1 MRRTGILVC
10 CKLVGLGLLLPYVL
24 NGCSDGG
31 DATSAEDK
39 PLPSVVVEAV
49 TAQNVAGQT
58 DFVGRTEASQRVDMR
73 ARVSGTLLKRPFEE
87 GHEVEEGAVLFE
99 IDPAEFQAN
108 LLSAEAQVAKAQASF
123 NENDRNLQRYEVLLK
138 KETASQAQYDIARS
152 KADQSKADVEAA
164 QAEVERAK
172 LDLGYAT
179 ITSPIA
185 GRAGISDVDVGNL
198 IGPDSGVLVTVLDL
212 DPIHVIFSVGE
223 RDYLNYVEAK
233 KAGTAEDFT
242 PQIRLAN
249 NKLYEFPGKV
259 DVIDNKVDP
268 ATGTI
273 NIRLTFPNPDRILV
287 PGQYVSVLL
296 TRATPEKRVVIPQ
309 SAVQENQAGPF
320 VLIVNGEGRIEARPI
335 KTGDRIETG
344 VVVLEGLVEGETLVV
359 EGIQKVRPGAEV
371 NVSYRTPA
379 EQPEMIDQEA
389 TPEQAPGAPD
399 STPDPEPA
407 PQADPEPEPAPQG
420 TP

>member
-1 MRRTGILVC
+1 MEGMGIVSS
-10 CKLVGLGLLLPYVL
+10 CKRAGLALLLPFFL
-24 NGCSDGG
+24 NACSDSG

-49 TAQNVAGQT
+49 TAQEVAGQT
-58 DFVGRTEASQRVDMR
+58 DFVGRTEASQRVDVR

-108 LLSAEAQVAKAQASF
+108 LLAAEAQVAKAQASF
-123 NENDRNLQRYEVLLK
+123 NENDRSLKRYEVLL
-138 KETASQAQYDIARS
+138 EREAASEAQYDIAKS
-152 KADQSKADVEAA
+152 KADQSKADVSAAEAD
-164 QAEVERAK
+164 VERAK

-185 GRAGISDVDVGNL
+185 GRTGISDVDVGNL

-212 DPIHVIFSVGE
+212 DPIDVIFSVGE

-249 NKLYEFPGKV
+249 NKLYEFPGEV
-259 DVIDNKVDP
+259 AVIDNKVDP

-320 VLIVNGEGRIEARPI
+320 VLIVDGEGRIEARPI

-344 VVVLEGLVEGETLVV
+344 VVVLEGLREGETLVV
-359 EGIQKVRPGAEV
+359 QGIQKVRPGAEV
-371 NVSYRTPA
+371 NVSYLAPA
-379 EQPEMIDQEA
+379 ERPEMIDQEA
-389 TPEQAPGAPD
+389 SPETASGAPEP
-399 STPDPEPA
+399 TPDPE

-420 TP
+420 AP